1 MEAHCETLG
10 VYAPARQH
18 GLKFE
23 LATKHRCRKLDEA
36 KTVLLAHD
44 RYPKDLAATELPVT
58 SRHAIVVG
66 QLEWGSRRYCL
77 TAAPLPPTRA
87 GSGGGN
93 ASPRYAGLAFNDP
106 MVARKILNFV
116 L

>member
-66 QLEWGSRRYCL
+66 QLEWGNLDPFDRILAAQSVLEDVSLDTRNAARR
-77 TAAPLPPTRA
+77 AV
-87 GSGGGN
+87 GGV
-93 ASPRYAGLAFNDP
+93 R
-106 MVARKILNFV
+106 VERT
-116 L
+116 